1 MSAPMFERSDDM
13 KLTVGSISAYPNNLS
28 VCCIESRNITYACV
42 VQKTQ
47 VHTVNWDSKSES
59 VSWDSINVTDTAT
72 NKPVDVLQAALV
84 LPNVRSLPLLV
95 VGTATGAQ
103 VLDMRTRKLLEQQ
116 TIETNFASFKELDD
130 NTFWSSFCRG
140 ITCNDNTILVGT
152 STGSILLFQCN
163 SSPDNSIV
171 IFVTPQC
178 AFLIKNWKN
187 SVKEHSASIA
197 DLATCRYDEITCSC
211 DCSGTINVWSK
222 NMKTVQ
228 LRIAT
233 GHPLNAMNVLRRQV
247 IVGTIRGRVLL
258 YSASGGELMAE
269 ILAHSRA
276 VTCISVAPESAYV
289 LSGSEDGRFI
299 VFKLHTR
306 KPQPYQVEYRYSD
319 ELPNCA
325 IMGAQFTNGRGSRI
339 AVTCFDRNAIYGYRI
354 VKKASS

>member
-72 NKPVDVLQAALV
+72 DKPVDVLQAALV

-116 TIETNFASFKELDD
+116 TIETNFA
-130 NTFWSSFCRG
+130 
-140 ITCNDNTILVGT
+140 
-152 STGSILLFQCN
+152 
-163 SSPDNSIV
+163 
-171 IFVTPQC
+171 
-178 AFLIKNWKN
+178 
-187 SVKEHSASIA
+187 EHSASIA

-306 KPQPYQVEYRYSD
+306 KPQPYQVRRFFVES
-319 ELPNCA
+319 
-325 IMGAQFTNGRGSRI
+325 
-339 AVTCFDRNAIYGYRI
+339 
-354 VKKASS
+354 

>member
-116 TIETNFASFKELDD
+116 TIETNFAELDD

-163 SSPDNSIV
+163 SETSIS
-171 IFVTPQC
+171 TKK
-178 AFLIKNWKN
+178 FL
-187 SVKEHSASIA
+187 KEHSASIA